1 MPYENWVAFPIL
13 NHYNSLIK
21 LKMYQ
26 MKFNIW
32 RKKSGITII
41 LCYVMLPYFLSKIL
55 GYIQNIWVKSY
66 DPLCSLLCCV
76 MLSYD
81 FLSKILCPV
90 MLCLWWH
97 ELKSKILWCVML
109 VLLVSKILCSVMN
122 LTVAIMY
129 SISAKSS

>member
-1 MPYENWVAFPIL
+1 MGNALTHINLCVFQSAIHKDWPV
-13 NHYNSLIK
+13 
-21 LKMYQ
+21 
-26 MKFNIW
+26 
-32 RKKSGITII
+32 KKSANFFSIFGGCFNLV

-97 ELKSKILWCVML
+97 EIKSKILWSVML
-109 VLLVSKILCSVMN
+109 VLFVSKILCSVMN
-122 LTVAIMY
+122 LTIAIMY
-129 SISAKSS
+129 MISAKTS